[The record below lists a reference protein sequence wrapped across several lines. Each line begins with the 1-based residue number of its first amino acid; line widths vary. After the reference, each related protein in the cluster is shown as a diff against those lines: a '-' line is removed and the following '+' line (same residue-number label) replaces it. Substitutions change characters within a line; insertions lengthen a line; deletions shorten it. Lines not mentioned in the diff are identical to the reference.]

1 MVQRLDICLPWIAR
15 MAVPTPD
22 LKIVF
27 SSCYKQTDPQLKRV
41 FKTYFEA
48 DLPQSYKGKFN
59 PKQI

>member
-41 FKTYFEA
+41 FKTYLKPIYHKA
-48 DLPQSYKGKFN
+48 SSGKFN